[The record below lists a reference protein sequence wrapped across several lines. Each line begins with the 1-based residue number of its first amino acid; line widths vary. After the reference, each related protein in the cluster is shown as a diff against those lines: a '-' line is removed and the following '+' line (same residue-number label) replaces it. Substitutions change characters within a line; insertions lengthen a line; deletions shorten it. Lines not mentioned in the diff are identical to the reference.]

1 MREVQGRLHYL
12 FFCGLDE
19 TILGLQHTAGI
30 FIIVNGG
37 GVNYDMELSLFK
49 NRQGGFIDAL

>member
-12 FFCGLDE
+12 FFCRLYE

-30 FIIVNGG
+30 FIIAYWRW
-37 GVNYDMELSLFK
+37 VNYDMELSLFK